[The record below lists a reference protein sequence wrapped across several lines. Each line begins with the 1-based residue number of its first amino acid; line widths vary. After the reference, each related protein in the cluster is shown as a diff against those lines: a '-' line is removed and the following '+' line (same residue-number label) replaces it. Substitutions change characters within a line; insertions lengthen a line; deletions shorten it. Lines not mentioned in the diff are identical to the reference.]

1 MPARPH
7 LAVKLAN
14 QASPEA
20 LLAKLKDS
28 YGAPT
33 ARAKHVDVPWHSASA
48 RLEIY
53 STKTLPSA
61 SRDWIWSLFECN
73 MRCLYEAQ
81 QDGYDAQE
89 KRAEVFHPD
98 SRFLVLSPS
107 SPAPAAGAAPPRS
120 APLGFCIFRFDT
132 EETASEDDDELCDV
146 AYCYELQ
153 VEGEQHGKGVGRVL
167 MDALERT
174 ARAWRMDKVMLT
186 VFKANEQALAFY
198 DKVGYTEDEIDPGRF
213 GVVDVDYSIL
223 SKSLSP

>member
-14 QASPEA
+14 QASPDA
-20 LLAKLKDS
+20 LLSKLKDS

-33 ARAKHVDVPWHSASA
+33 ARTQHVDVPWHSGSA
-48 RLEIY
+48 RLEVH
-53 STKTLPSA
+53 SAKTLPPA
-61 SRDWIWSLFECN
+61 SRDWVWSLFERN
-73 MRCLYEAQ
+73 MRSLYEAQ
-81 QDGYDAQE
+81 QDGYDARE
-89 KRAEVFHPD
+89 KRAEVFHSD
-98 SRFLVLSPS
+98 SRFLILSPS
-107 SPAPAAGAAPPRS
+107 PPAPGSRAAPPRL

-153 VEGEQHGKGVGRVL
+153 VENDEHGKGVGRAL

-198 DKVGYTEDEIDPGRF
+198 DKIGYAEDEIDPGRF
-213 GVVDVDYSIL
+213 GVLDVDYSIL